1 MDLDFKHINPFI
13 HLHGQGRA
21 LHSWMV
27 EPVPDLLWRFERS
40 YVMKLSSWMP
50 ITALLA
56 CDTRWQRIHGIKDWF
71 STIPKSGK
79 GQQTRKWLQ
88 AAALHVYRRQHYCRW
103 NSHDQPDGAA
113 QQWLARIN
121 KRREEFFKL
130 FRRFAEVEPRTETP
144 WTTWGLGLDISSYWL
159 RANVVYFVIYV
170 SRSFILNVVGRN
182 VMIGCV
188 SPQALG
194 FDWLRV
200 VYLHTLLT
208 NRWCCVQCNSYYLSR
223 VLCILS

>member
-1 MDLDFKHINPFI
+1 MTTSSRLTRLP
-13 HLHGQGRA
+13 
-21 LHSWMV
+21 
-27 EPVPDLLWRFERS
+27 PTTLLQMKFARPTRRS
-40 YVMKLSSWMP
+40 YQP
-50 ITALLA
+50 DGAT
-56 CDTRWQRIHGIKDWF
+56 
-71 STIPKSGK
+71 
-79 GQQTRKWLQ
+79 
-88 AAALHVYRRQHYCRW
+88 
-103 NSHDQPDGAA
+103 NHDQPDGAA